1 MSGSLAQA
9 YVRQAKADFI
19 CYKLLKAGGQPA
31 SQWLHFLQMTLEK
44 TGKAYL
50 AAYGSDLEHLRR
62 SHLAFGRFIRLLPR
76 NRAIR
81 KERKISPRQ
90 LKYHIDRILP
100 LADKVERLAPALSEG
115 PNAEYPWKN
124 PAGQLM
130 TPCIYDFRDILA
142 DLESVRGRNL
152 LKIVERAILSIT
164 DLGEGRP
171 SPVRAAYL

>member
-1 MSGSLAQA
+1 MSSPLAQS
-9 YVRQAKADFI
+9 YIKQAKADFI
-19 CYKLLKAGGQPA
+19 CYRLLKTGTQPA

-76 NRAIR
+76 NRDIR
-81 KERKISPRQ
+81 KERRLSSRQ
-90 LKYHIDRILP
+90 LKYHVDRILP
-100 LADKVERLAPALSEG
+100 LADKIEHLAPALSDG

-152 LKIVERAILSIT
+152 LKILERAILNNYWHNAFGI
-164 DLGEGRP
+164 
-171 SPVRAAYL
+171 